1 MEVKGYV
8 ISEGYMGFVD
18 GQYMLFPTEND
29 YLEYVAD
36 MILNSEKN

>member
-8 ISEGYMGFVD
+8 IPEGYMGFVD
-18 GQYMLFPTEND
+18 GQYMLFATEND

-36 MILNSEKN
+36 MILDSEKN